1 MHHDP
6 KTGKTVK
13 KGTVVT
19 PVDEDQVEH
28 ELDEALAETFPA
40 SDPIAVHPE
49 PETDEARV
57 DRALKDSFPASD
69 PAAPA
74 SRTGKV
80 GRPRFFAK
88 VPPPGNISLSRA

>member
-6 KTGKTVK
+6 KTGNIVK
-13 KGTVVT
+13 KGNVST

-40 SDPIAVHPE
+40 SDPIAINPE
-49 PETDEARV
+49 PEDDREI

-74 SRTGKV
+74 QPHRK
-80 GRPRFFAK
+80 
-88 VPPPGNISLSRA
+88 

>member
-6 KTGKTVK
+6 KTGKTE

-28 ELDEALAETFPA
+28 ELDEALAETFPPA
-40 SDPIAVHPE
+40 TPSPSIPSRKRMR
-49 PETDEARV
+49 PV

-74 SRTGKV
+74 QPHRK
-80 GRPRFFAK
+80 
-88 VPPPGNISLSRA
+88 SRATPIFRKGSAAGEYFAIPA

>member
-6 KTGKTVK
+6 KTGKIVK
-13 KGTVVT
+13 KGQVST

-40 SDPIAVHPE
+40 SDPIAISPE
-49 PETDEARV
+49 PDEDRDV

-74 SRTGKV
+74 QPHK
-80 GRPRFFAK
+80 K
-88 VPPPGNISLSRA
+88 

>member
-6 KTGKTVK
+6 KTGKVVK
-13 KGTVVT
+13 KGTVGT

-49 PETDEARV
+49 PDDGEKRV
-57 DRALKDSFPASD
+57 DHALKESFPASD
-69 PAAPA
+69 PAAPSQP
-74 SRTGKV
+74 SRK
-80 GRPRFFAK
+80 
-88 VPPPGNISLSRA
+88 

>member
-6 KTGKTVK
+6 KTGKIVK
-13 KGTVVT
+13 KGQVST
-19 PVDEDQVEH
+19 PVDEDQLEH

-40 SDPIAVHPE
+40 SDPIAINPE
-49 PETDEARV
+49 PEEDRGV

-74 SRTGKV
+74 QPHK
-80 GRPRFFAK
+80 K
-88 VPPPGNISLSRA
+88 

>member
-6 KTGKTVK
+6 KTGKVVK
-13 KGTVVT
+13 KGAVST
-19 PVDEDQVEH
+19 PVDEDQTEH

-49 PETDEARV
+49 PEEDDERM

-74 SRTGKV
+74 QPSK
-80 GRPRFFAK
+80 K
-88 VPPPGNISLSRA
+88 

>member
-6 KTGKTVK
+6 KTGKIVK
-13 KGTVVT
+13 KGQVST

-40 SDPIAVHPE
+40 SDPIAINPE
-49 PETDEARV
+49 PEEDRGV

-69 PAAPA
+69 PVAPA
-74 SRTGKV
+74 QPHRK
-80 GRPRFFAK
+80 
-88 VPPPGNISLSRA
+88 

>member
-6 KTGKTVK
+6 KTGKIVK
-13 KGTVVT
+13 KGQVST

-40 SDPIAVHPE
+40 SDPIAISPE
-49 PETDEARV
+49 PEEDRGV

-69 PAAPA
+69 PVAPA
-74 SRTGKV
+74 QPHRK
-80 GRPRFFAK
+80 
-88 VPPPGNISLSRA
+88 